1 MDPMQKVSIHYC
13 NLTKK
18 ERATCDLIMENPE
31 VVIHNP
37 LRKRLK
43 FIKFHHLLSYVY
55 LRKLVIK
62 VIVNFVML

>member
-37 LRKRLK
+37 IAEAAEIYQVSPK
-43 FIKFHHLLSYVY
+43 F
-55 LRKLVIK
+55 VIK